1 MARMAKKR
9 RDHIFTKR
17 GAATRQRIVETAA
30 RLVYEQG
37 ARGTSLD
44 DVMERSR
51 TSKSQLYHYFD
62 NKDALLRA
70 VIQWQTE
77 RIIGA
82 QSRVAPD
89 LGSFEALKR
98 WGDRVVASVIE
109 SEGRGGCPLGS
120 LASELADH
128 SEKARLLLG
137 ESFSLW
143 AGEIERGLQA
153 MKAAGDL
160 LPDANPQELALAT
173 MTALQGGKL
182 LAQTQRSEHP
192 LRLAM
197 DMAIGN
203 IARHL
208 APARTDADKG
218 AQQRR
223 ALPSRDLRLR
233 A

>member
-1 MARMAKKR
+1 MARMGKKR
-9 RDHIFTKR
+9 RDHTFTKR

-70 VIQWQTE
+70 VIAWQTE

-82 QSRVAPD
+82 NMRAAPD
-89 LGSFEALKR
+89 LGSFAALKR
-98 WGDRVVASVIE
+98 WSDLVVASVIE

-128 SEKARLLLG
+128 SEKARMLLS
-137 ESFSLW
+137 ESFSQW
-143 AGEIERGLQA
+143 GAEIERGLLA
-153 MKAAGDL
+153 MKATGHLSAA
-160 LPDANPQELALAT
+160 ANPQELALAT

-182 LAQTQRSEHP
+182 LAQTQRSARP
-192 LRLAM
+192 LQLAM
-197 DMAIGN
+197 DMALAN

-208 APARTDADKG
+208 APRPPKG
-218 AQQRR
+218 NRPRSASALVPRR
-223 ALPSRDLRLR
+223 V
-233 A
+233 